1 MIDFYNIACHNKQ
14 LNPEEVTQA
23 ASKAVAR
30 LMWAVCYTIDH
41 TAPGCQQDDNRDKVQ
56 TAAIFADPFQAEDFI
71 YKCLPEENRNRFYIV
86 RLNPELEKVREETAA
101 ALDKYGYN
109 GREFAKNIQ
118 KITGFYNGK
127 PARVEV
133 KQPNGENIEIFI

>member
-1 MIDFYNIACHNKQ
+1 MIDFYNIASHNKQ
-14 LNPEEVTQA
+14 LTPEEVQKEA
-23 ASKAVAR
+23 GKSCPA
-30 LMWAVCYTIDH
+30 WAVCFTIDH
-41 TAPGCQQDDNRDKVQ
+41 TAPGCQQDDHRDKVQ
-56 TAAIFADPFQAEDFI
+56 TVAFFTDPFQAEDFI

-109 GREFAKNIQ
+109 GREFAENIQ
-118 KITGFYNGK
+118 KITVFYNGK
-127 PARVEV
+127 PALVEV